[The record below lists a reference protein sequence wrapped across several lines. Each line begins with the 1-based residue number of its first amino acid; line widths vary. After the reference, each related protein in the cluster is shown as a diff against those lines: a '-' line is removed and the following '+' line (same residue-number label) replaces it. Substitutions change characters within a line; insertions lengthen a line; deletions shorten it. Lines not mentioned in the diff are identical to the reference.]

1 MLLPSGEILCIISFA
16 PAGVME
22 LVDVA
27 DSKSADGD
35 IVGVRVPPPAPL
47 GMTGFLEFERP
58 SFFVAS
64 GQFSPEFSPVTPR
77 SHRVSWI
84 PGEILSTLLILDAEV
99 LFAAVSR

>member
-1 MLLPSGEILCIISFA
+1 MGAERRA
-16 PAGVME
+16 QTWAGVME

-35 IVGVRVPPPAPL
+35 IVGVRAPPPAPL
-47 GMTGFLEFERP
+47 EMTGFLGFEEP
-58 SFFVAS
+58 GFFFAF
-64 GQFSPEFSPVTPR
+64 GQFSPVFSPVTPR

>member
-1 MLLPSGEILCIISFA
+1 MREHSNNPKVKGRTDCHSHKRRVRKCSALPLE
-16 PAGVME
+16 
-22 LVDVA
+22 
-27 DSKSADGD
+27 
-35 IVGVRVPPPAPL
+35 
-47 GMTGFLEFERP
+47 MTGFLEFERP
-58 SFFVAS
+58 GFFVAS